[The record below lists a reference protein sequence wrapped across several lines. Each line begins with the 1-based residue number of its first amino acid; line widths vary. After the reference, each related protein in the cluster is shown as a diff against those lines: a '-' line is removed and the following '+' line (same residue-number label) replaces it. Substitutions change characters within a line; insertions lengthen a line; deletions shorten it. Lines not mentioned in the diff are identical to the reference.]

1 MTYCGLRF
9 VREVFRPIVRQELAV
24 GETNRVIP
32 QCDWR
37 WLPTVD
43 LTEAKHELFRVL
55 QKNLDAGEAECL
67 AVAIIRDGVI
77 VTDDRGARKQAA
89 KRSIPLAGTVGMLK
103 VLIDGHH
110 LSISQAD
117 EYLSTM
123 IAQGYHSP
131 IRRFSEL

>member
-1 MTYCGLRF
+1 M
-9 VREVFRPIVRQELAV
+9 